1 MAVPFPRDGLC
12 FFPLQFLNLEF
23 IEGLANP
30 YRIEADA
37 SSELDH
43 GDSSLAY
50 HITYGSLGDS
60 DELCDLLTVK
70 QSAWR

>member
-1 MAVPFPRDGLC
+1 MAFA
-12 FFPLQFLNLEF
+12 FIPLQFLNLEF

-30 YRIEADA
+30 NRIEADTP
-37 SSELDH
+37 SELDH

-50 HITYGSLGDS
+50 HIAYGSLGDS
-60 DELCDLLTVK
+60 DELRDLLTVK